1 MRYPILM
8 LVALVWP
15 AAGLATVTAQQ
26 QDGFAIEQGV
36 DVAADSVAI
45 YALLQQPGRWWNSDH
60 SYSGDARNMTLD
72 ARIGGCF
79 CEVLPAKD
87 GLFAGSVEHARVIH
101 AAPGRTLRLVGS
113 LGPLQAEAVTGTLT
127 FTLKPLGA
135 GGTRIDMTYVVGG
148 YVRGG
153 TGKLASAVDR
163 VLGQQLQGLKRA
175 ADARR

>member
-8 LVALVWP
+8 LAALVWP
-15 AAGLATVTAQQ
+15 GAGLAAVTAQR

-36 DVAADSVAI
+36 DVAADPIAV

-79 CEVLPAKD
+79 CETLPAKD
-87 GLFAGSVEHARVIH
+87 GLFAGTVEHARVIY
-101 AAPGRTLRLVGS
+101 AAPARTLRLVGS

-127 FTLKPLGA
+127 FALKPLGT
-135 GGTRIDMTYVVGG
+135 GGTRIDMTYIVGG

-153 TGKLASAVDR
+153 ADKLARAVDM

-175 ADARR
+175 ADIRR